1 MNVIVSNEQNALLSN
16 LDVDVIKCVNG
27 LYSVNDLSM
36 MFDDLFYNKL
46 IIDVTSIK
54 DYKAIN
60 TFRELGNRI
69 SLDKIILFIPE
80 GNTIC
85 TPSYLSQLVD
95 IGVYNFTTNVE
106 GIKYLLQR
114 SNTYNDVAYIKNM
127 ANSFISKNNQTN
139 ITDGNNNF
147 GNNNDIDGN
156 NNNSNQNYSVVSSPN
171 GGVKAA
177 TNCLAFKL
185 GVKNLTEHSGATS
198 LIYMMKRELASNLGD
213 NMVLA
218 VELSKNDF
226 QFFKDPMMLSSDPD
240 SIRSVL
246 GRHSDCS
253 IILIDLNNTD
263 DLSICDDVLYLLDP
277 GTLKLNKL
285 IRRDRN
291 VFEKLKGRK
300 IILNRSL
307 LNNKDVDELEYE
319 ARARFYYNLPPLND
333 RKHNDSV
340 IELLS
345 KLKLIDVPNNESD
358 KIFGLFR
365 R

>member
-1 MNVIVSNEQNALLSN
+1 MNVIVSNEQDALLSN

-36 MFDDLFYNKL
+36 MFNDLFYNKL
-46 IIDVTSIK
+46 IIDVTAIK
-54 DYKAIN
+54 DYRAIN
-60 TFRELGNRI
+60 TFSELGKKM

-80 GNTIC
+80 GNAIC
-85 TPSYLSQLVD
+85 TPSFLSQLVD
-95 IGVYNFTTNVE
+95 IGVYNFTTNVD
-106 GIKYLLQR
+106 GIKYLLQK

-139 ITDGNNNF
+139 AT
-147 GNNNDIDGN
+147 
-156 NNNSNQNYSVVSSPN
+156 NSNDNYSDNNMRRSFSVVGSPN

-218 VELSKNDF
+218 VELNKNDF
-226 QFFKDPMMLSSDPD
+226 QFFKDPMMISSDPD

-263 DLSICDDVLYLLDP
+263 DLSICDDVLYLIDP

-291 VFEKLKGRK
+291 VFEKLKGGK
-300 IILNRSL
+300 IVLNRSL

-333 RKHNDSV
+333 RKHNDSI

-345 KLKLIDVPNNESD
+345 KMKLIDVPNNESD